1 MSSVITIVSVVEAD
15 ITISGREILRFSV
28 FITIFS
34 PIGNVVIR
42 LSHQIQRNDARRN
55 WNDVSLMTLFPF
67 RIIFKK
73 REIARETA
81 NKPSNT
87 DEKIS
92 LSRL

>member
-55 WNDVSLMTLFPF
+55 WNDVPLMTLFPF

-81 NKPSNT
+81 NKPSNI

>member
-34 PIGNVVIR
+34 PIGNVIR

-55 WNDVSLMTLFPF
+55 WNDVPLMTLFPF

-92 LSRL
+92 LSQL